1 LLKEWFSAKNVRVLS
16 WPSQSPDLNPIEHLW
31 EELNRQVQKHIVHSN
46 KAALFKSLKEE
57 WSEISPACIN
67 RLIESMPHRCAA
79 VITGKGMAT
88 KY

>member
-1 LLKEWFSAKNVRVLS
+1 VRVLS

-31 EELNRQVQKHIVHSN
+31 EELNRQVRKHTHSN

-57 WSEISPACIN
+57 WSKISSACIN
-67 RLIESMPHRCAA
+67 RLIESIPHRCAA
-79 VITGKGMAT
+79 VITAKGMAT

>member
-1 LLKEWFSAKNVRVLS
+1 M
-16 WPSQSPDLNPIEHLW
+16 NPIEHLW
-31 EELNRQVQKHIVHSN
+31 ETLNRQVRKHTYSN

-57 WSEISPACIN
+57 WDKILPVCIN

-79 VITGKGMAT
+79 VIVAKGMAT